1 MQRRDLLNLGLGTAA
16 FSLAELARQRIGGGH
31 VFAAENDATMA
42 PLKACTPE
50 GDPLQVLLDGNA
62 RFAAFETRYQQASS
76 AAAQQRLLGEYW
88 QDNCHLV
95 NSVLAEGQAP
105 WAGIITCADSRV
117 PPSWIFDVNPG
128 QLFVVRSAGN
138 TAFDDG
144 VASMEY
150 AVANLGVSLIMVL
163 GHSGCGAVSA
173 ALGDQ
178 PLTPLLEQ
186 LVQPIRAAIPSGINE
201 LEQGVEHNTRSAA
214 AALTVKSQVLARAV
228 EADTLKI
235 YSAVHDIASSRVR
248 LV

>member
-1 MQRRDLLNLGLGTAA
+1 MRRRDLLNLGAGTAA
-16 FSLAELARQRIGGGH
+16 FSLAELAWQQVGRPALG
-31 VFAAENDATMA
+31 AEKEATVA
-42 PLKACTPE
+42 PLGACTPV
-50 GDPLQVLLDGNA
+50 GDPLQALLEGNA
-62 RFAAFETRYQQASS
+62 RFVDFESRYQQASS
-76 AAAQQRLLGEYW
+76 QGARQRLLADYW

-95 NSVLAEGQAP
+95 SAVLAEGQAP

-117 PPSWIFDVNPG
+117 PPNWIFDVNPG

-138 TAFDDG
+138 TAFDDA

-186 LVQPIRAAIPSGINE
+186 LVQPIRTAIPRGVHD
-201 LEQGVEHNTRSAA
+201 LVQAVEHNTRSAA
-214 AALTVKSQVLARAV
+214 ESLTVKSQVLARGVAAGTLNIHGAV
-228 EADTLKI
+228 
-235 YSAVHDIASSRVR
+235 YDIASSRVR

>member
-1 MQRRDLLNLGLGTAA
+1 MQRRGLLNLGLGTAA
-16 FSLAELARQRIGGGH
+16 FGLAELARQRIGHHALG
-31 VFAAENDATMA
+31 AENGAILNPPIQSCA
-42 PLKACTPE
+42 PE
-50 GDPLQVLLDGNA
+50 GDALQVLLDGNA
-62 RFAAFETRYQQASS
+62 RFVAFESRYQQASS
-76 AAAQQRLLGEYW
+76 EAARQRLLAAYW

-178 PLTPLLEQ
+178 PLTPLLEN
-186 LVQPIRAAIPSGINE
+186 LVQPIRAAIPSGLE
-201 LEQGVEHNTRSAA
+201 DLEQGVEYNTRSAA
-214 AALTVKSQVLARAV
+214 AALTAKSQVLARGV
-228 EADTLKI
+228 EAGTLRI
-235 YSAVHDIASSRVR
+235 YGAVYDIASSRVR